1 MLLKFNPSLEQAI
14 CVLVLLATQKPGV
27 PLSSDRASDILGVSR
42 SYFRKI
48 TRKLVLQ
55 GIIRSAPGNNGG
67 LSLGR
72 AAEDITLLHIIEA
85 MEGELALYEDGGLMR
100 NIFQDGTYVE
110 RGVELLNNVFAGAD
124 ALLQQYFASFTL
136 ASMMEEAM
144 GDDHSTLNWN
154 TTTLR
159 EWLNTT
165 GLRMS

>member
-1 MLLKFNPSLEQAI
+1 MKFNPSLEQAI
-14 CVLVLLATQKPGV
+14 CLLVLLATQQPGV

-55 GIIRSAPGNNGG
+55 GIVRSAPGNNGG

-72 AAEDITLLHIIEA
+72 APAEITLLHVIEA
-85 MEGELALYEDGGLMR
+85 MEGELSLYADGGVMR

-110 RGVELLNNVFAGAD
+110 RGVELLNDVFAGAD
-124 ALLQQYFASFTL
+124 GLLKQYFSGFTL
-136 ASMMEEAM
+136 ASMMEQSM
-144 GDDHSTLNWN
+144 GNDHSTLNWN

-159 EWLNTT
+159 EWLNNA
-165 GLRMS
+165 GIRLS

>member
-1 MLLKFNPSLEQAI
+1 
-14 CVLVLLATQKPGV
+14 
-27 PLSSDRASDILGVSR
+27 
-42 SYFRKI
+42 
-48 TRKLVLQ
+48 
-55 GIIRSAPGNNGG
+55 
-67 LSLGR
+67 
-72 AAEDITLLHIIEA
+72 
-85 MEGELALYEDGGLMR
+85 MR

-124 ALLQQYFASFTL
+124 ALLKQYFASFTL